1 MPNNKYKFNNS
12 DLHNQLQNSF
22 TFKNLPVFTE
32 PVDGGILPEVTI
44 TTEAPK
50 QINPITNTLYKLNV
64 AQEKNNNS
72 SLLNE
77 FREGQN
83 IGAEIAA
90 IPLLATSVA
99 ELAPLAI
106 QKGVEGVTWVTRHPI
121 RFTTDLL
128 AGYGIDK
135 AANDIKINGK
145 STVEH
150 ISDKTNLPEWA
161 VNLGVGTIGGIGF
174 EKGVMN
180 PAFSRARAAFYRNVT
195 PGSYGDVGTR
205 KKRKELID
213 AAKEWIDFRKIKL
226 NTDELP
232 KWYDPLRKYFSTHP
246 RNHIGLHE
254 YEVDVRDAAIR
265 KALHLEHRQ
274 GWDIYIDNGDGTFSY
289 DMNLLNKYRYTKV
302 YDDKGNFLYTEKKSF
317 DPDKLRL
324 IQKVNKNGKG
334 ETIGT
339 AYRGF
344 NENWVTG
351 DFMAGNGGFV
361 NAKWTPDYKGI
372 EIEDIWDVQPF
383 KDKSRLPN
391 LNLSNLMHKYFPNFE
406 VITTFGGTPFKL
418 KQQFKVPYYPMIEK
432 EFMK

>member
-22 TFKNLPVFTE
+22 TFKDLPVFTE

-50 QINPITNTLYKLNV
+50 QINPITNTLYKLNI

-83 IGAEIAA
+83 IGAGIAA

-161 VNLGVGTIGGIGF
+161 VNLGIGTIGGIGF
-174 EKGVMN
+174 EKGIMN

-195 PGSYGDVGTR
+195 PGSYRDVGPM
-205 KKRKELID
+205 KKGKELINALGEFVD
-213 AAKEWIDFRKIKL
+213 LRKIKL

-232 KWYDPLRKYFSTHP
+232 KWYKPLKDYFSTHP
-246 RNHIGLHE
+246 RNYIGLHE
-254 YEVDVRDAAIR
+254 YEIDVRDAAIR
-265 KALHLEHRQ
+265 KALHLEPRP
-274 GWDIYIDNGDGTFSY
+274 GWDIYVDNGDGTFSY
-289 DMNLLNKYRYTKV
+289 DMNLLNQYRYTKK
-302 YDDKGNFLYTEKKSF
+302 YDANGIFLSKEKKPFKPSN
-317 DPDKLRL
+317 LML
-324 IQKVNKNGKG
+324 IQKINKNGKV

-339 AYRGF
+339 AYREF
-344 NENWVTG
+344 NESWVTG
-351 DFMAGNGGFV
+351 DFMAGNGGMV
-361 NAKWTPDYKGI
+361 NARWTPDYKYI
-372 EIEDIWDVQPF
+372 EIKDIWDVQPF

-391 LNLSNLMHKYFPNFE
+391 LNLSKLNLSNLMNKYFPNFE
-406 VITTFGGTPFKL
+406 VINTFGGTPFKL
-418 KQQFKVPYYPMIEK
+418 KQQFEVPYDQ
-432 EFMK
+432 